1 MSTLK
6 ITTIL
11 MFTLGL
17 MVAGC
22 EDDKKSISNPPSTS
36 NNTTNNPNP
45 ANNDNE
51 DHTHGSD
58 GDDAKNSAKSGVMQ
72 GNWRVGKL
80 DADNTPV
87 MKFSL
92 IHDEGAPEADGDYI
106 LFSGFDEYYH
116 GTTGTDIKAK
126 MQGEFMVA
134 TFNPTPDAE
143 QLFTVKVSKKLADGQ
158 YEGTFSSVDM
168 AVNFPVSIVLQDL
181 DSPNDQ

>member
-1 MSTLK
+1 MNTLK
-6 ITTIL
+6 LTTLLI
-11 MFTLGL
+11 FTLGF
-17 MVAGC
+17 MATGC
-22 EDDKKSISNPPSTS
+22 GDDKKSISNPAPTPNNTTANNTS
-36 NNTTNNPNP
+36 NNS
-45 ANNDNE
+45 NNDNG
-51 DHTHGSD
+51 HGAD
-58 GDDAKNSAKSGVMQ
+58 NNGDVKNSTKPGVMQ

-106 LFSGFDEYYH
+106 LFTGFDEYYH
-116 GTTGTDIKAK
+116 GVTGTDIKAK

-143 QLFTVKVSKKLADGQ
+143 QLFTVKASKKVADGQ
-158 YEGTFSSVDM
+158 YEGTFSSVDG
-168 AVNFPVSIVLQDL
+168 AITFPVSIVLQDL